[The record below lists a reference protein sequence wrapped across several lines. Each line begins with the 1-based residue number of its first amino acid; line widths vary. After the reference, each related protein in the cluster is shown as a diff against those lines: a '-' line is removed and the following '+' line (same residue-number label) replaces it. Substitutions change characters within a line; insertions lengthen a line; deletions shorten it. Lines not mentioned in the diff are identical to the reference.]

1 MPAPLSDI
9 EICTCSDSCN
19 DATLRTSGNFSLV
32 DIETGSPV
40 IYDSPYRIINLSDNK
55 LYINTESIERIIYP
69 GLNGISF
76 HNFEKEFSVKGFEI
90 QAKYMLINPPYYVDE
105 ATANQIAPV
114 FAQGMLAHFAGD
126 ETIWPEEQAAD
137 DWVGNN
143 VSPILG
149 GALQNIWHDLPTADN
164 TSHIDL
170 K

>member
-1 MPAPLSDI
+1 MTKNAMDINTSWVTSINCPLPGGVSLTTFSKAFLSDHLDGYF
-9 EICTCSDSCN
+9 T
-19 DATLRTSGNFSLV
+19 AF
-32 DIETGSPV
+32 
-40 IYDSPYRIINLSDNK
+40 
-55 LYINTESIERIIYP
+55 
-69 GLNGISF
+69 LNGTYG
-76 HNFEKEFSVKGFEI
+76 VPADVAG
-90 QAKYMLINPPYYVDE
+90 Y
-105 ATANQIAPV
+105 IAPQ
-114 FAQGMLAHFAGD
+114 FRNAIMAHFAGD